1 MQALPAAGAPPV
13 VTSMA
18 PRREPRMS
26 PERTLNIVIMAVVA
40 VILIVLLLMLLG
52 VIASPF

>member
-1 MQALPAAGAPPV
+1 
-13 VTSMA
+13 
-18 PRREPRMS
+18 MS

-40 VILIVLLLMLLG
+40 VILIVILLMLLG

>member
-1 MQALPAAGAPPV
+1 
-13 VTSMA
+13 
-18 PRREPRMS
+18 MS
-26 PERTLNIVIMAVVA
+26 PERSLNLIITAVVA